1 MLHRIDRT
9 CGGWP
14 MPSLPSRWPLFSG
27 PFNSISGTDAVY
39 TARRVIILLA
49 RRTLDKGAATLGFM
63 TYQTIGLSSAA
74 GENNISPI
82 SKNNTGLGGN

>member
-1 MLHRIDRT
+1 M
-9 CGGWP
+9 
-14 MPSLPSRWPLFSG
+14 
-27 PFNSISGTDAVY
+27 Y